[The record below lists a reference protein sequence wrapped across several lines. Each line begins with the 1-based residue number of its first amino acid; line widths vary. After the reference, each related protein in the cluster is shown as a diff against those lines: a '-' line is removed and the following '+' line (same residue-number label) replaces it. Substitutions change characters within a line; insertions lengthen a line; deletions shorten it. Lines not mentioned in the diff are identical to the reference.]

1 MSSET
6 FFEKL
11 KKGMGVEGPISV
23 TNEEKPKREA
33 KKKPKPVRKKK
44 KPKKLQIK
52 TTPIEEKIE
61 KKSIPSPPK
70 EQPTKD
76 ETIEATE
83 KEVKK
88 EKKKDWFES
97 EGQLTVDVYQTKD
110 ELVIRSAIAG
120 VRAEDLD
127 ISIEND
133 ILIIKGR
140 REKPFNEE
148 GSHFVQECYWGP
160 FSREIILPV
169 EVDPSR
175 IEAIMKEGVLIIRI
189 PKIERERKR
198 KIRIKA

>member
-11 KKGMGVEGPISV
+11 KKGMGVEEPI
-23 TNEEKPKREA
+23 NLIKEEKPKKEA
-33 KKKPKPVRKKK
+33 KEKPKPARKKK
-44 KPKKLQIK
+44 KPKKFQIK
-52 TTPIEEKIE
+52 TRPIEEKIE
-61 KKSIPSPPK
+61 KKSIPSSPK

-76 ETIEATE
+76 KTIEETE

-133 ILIIKGR
+133 ILTIKGR
-140 REKPFNEE
+140 REKPFDEE
-148 GSHFVQECYWGP
+148 ESHFIRECYWGP

-175 IEAIMKEGVLIIRI
+175 IEALMKEGVLIIRI

-198 KIRIKA
+198 KIRVRA